1 MLTLSHA
8 PWEFLIVS
16 DDVRVHDV
24 LLSAIHQFGGETH
37 KATETTAALAYIS
50 RRKLDGIFID
60 MRIASAF
67 SLVGSIR
74 RGSSNRFSVV
84 FSCSAEDEDATR
96 LLSSG
101 VNFVVHRTLNPE
113 KVRSILES
121 AVHLMVMERQRYW
134 RHRLTVPVTL
144 KASGKEQRAVTANIS
159 RGGMA
164 VRCRESLAPGSPIN
178 FILDLPDQSPIQGQG
193 EIAWANIDGNM
204 GIRFNL
210 LGDQIKGTLWRWI
223 ERHGGNQFRPAQS

>member
-1 MLTLSHA
+1 MLPFNHS

-16 DDVRVHDV
+16 DDIRLHDV
-24 LLSAIHQFGGETH
+24 LLSAIHQFPGEAH
-37 KATETTAALAYIS
+37 KACETTAALAYIS

-60 MRIASAF
+60 MRIAGAL
-67 SLVGSIR
+67 SLLGSIR
-74 RGSSNRFSVV
+74 RGSSNRYSVV
-84 FSCSAEDEDATR
+84 FACSAEDEDAAR
-96 LLSSG
+96 LLNSG
-101 VNFVVHRTLNPE
+101 VNFVVHRTLNAE

-121 AVHLMVMERQRYW
+121 ALHLMQMERQRYW
-134 RHRLTVPVTL
+134 RHRLTLPVTL
-144 KASGKEQRAVTANIS
+144 KGSGKEQRAVTANIS

-193 EIAWANIDGNM
+193 EVAWANIDGNM

-210 LGDQIKGTLWRWI
+210 LGDQIKGTLWNWI
-223 ERHGGNQFRPAQS
+223 DRHGGNHFSSAQS